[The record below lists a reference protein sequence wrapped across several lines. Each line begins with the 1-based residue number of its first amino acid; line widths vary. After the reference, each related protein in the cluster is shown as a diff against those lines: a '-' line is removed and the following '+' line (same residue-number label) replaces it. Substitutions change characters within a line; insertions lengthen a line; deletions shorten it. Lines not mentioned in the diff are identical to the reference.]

1 MKQSVLR
8 SLSAKDTVLVL
19 ETKRKNLDSLDEDAL
34 VELHARVQRA
44 RNKHVK
50 NYRRGAADRVVKT
63 GTRGGARPANQRDRD
78 RAEALEDA
86 LARVSRRLA
95 TVARQSATALRA
107 ERLAAASTA
116 GGAPGGRS
124 GGTGIPGAPGGR
136 SGGPAK
142 GVNRPSDRGADR
154 RPKTP
159 ARKKRAAS
167 SAAAGARRQAR
178 KDSR

>member
-124 GGTGIPGAPGGR
+124 GG
-136 SGGPAK
+136 PAK